1 MIRKGQLVS
10 SRVKVGL
17 LVFGAVGLL
26 VAASISL
33 EGSTS
38 WFQTSYRAH
47 FDDVVG
53 LKIGAPVRIAGLNV
67 GHVDDVRLLDG
78 VLMVEVTF
86 SVENTI
92 IDRLRSDASAVV
104 RAMSVLGDKIL
115 EISPGT
121 PSQPPLQPDAIL
133 PGQVELE
140 IAGIAPSAESTML
153 NLNQTLLEIRNLVAS
168 IRKGEGTLGSLIAKD
183 DIYVQMRQA
192 IQNIDGITKD
202 MAGLISTI
210 EHGDGTVGKL
220 MASGELYDRLMIVT
234 GRMNQL
240 LLRFN
245 QPDGT
250 LARLATDD
258 GALYRRLDTIA
269 IHSERIVA
277 RLDTGE
283 GTVGKLLVDEKV
295 HDRVDKVLSEI
306 ELLITDI
313 QENPTRYFK
322 FSVF

>member
-1 MIRKGQLVS
+1 MIRKGQLGRS
-10 SRVKVGL
+10 QLKVGL
-17 LVFGAVGLL
+17 LALGAVGLL
-26 VAASISL
+26 VVASISL

-38 WFQTSYRAH
+38 WFKTSYRAH

-67 GHVDDVRLLDG
+67 GHVDDVRLLDES
-78 VLMVEVTF
+78 LAVEVTF
-86 SVENTI
+86 SVENSI
-92 IDRLRSDASAVV
+92 IDRLRSDASAMV

-115 EISPGT
+115 VISPGT

-168 IRKGEGTLGSLIAKD
+168 IRRGEGTLGSLIAKD
-183 DIYVQMRQA
+183 DIYVEMRQA
-192 IQNIDGITKD
+192 IQNIDGVTKD
-202 MAGLISTI
+202 MTGLISTI
-210 EHGDGTVGKL
+210 ERGEGTVGKL

-240 LLRFN
+240 LVRFN

-269 IHSERIVA
+269 IHGERIVA

-283 GTVGKLLVDEKV
+283 GTLGKLLVDEKV

-306 ELLITDI
+306 ELLIADI